1 MEHAELCIR
10 PTARI
15 GGCHMLLTANSDYFC
30 IHYEL
35 TALCNGDTECFRKV
49 ETNFLY
55 IYIYICVCVCII
67 QINSVVQRM
76 RLDVGRMC
84 SEMQANDAFIA
95 EDIF

>member
-1 MEHAELCIR
+1 
-10 PTARI
+10 
-15 GGCHMLLTANSDYFC
+15 MLLTANSDYFC

-55 IYIYICVCVCII
+55 IYIYIYIYIYLYVCVCVCVCII